1 MVPPRLDL
9 EPYRRV
15 GLVQFTV
22 ERAKRSLHELA
33 TERFAEELLAARR
46 VEVPELGV
54 RDSLVRRV
62 GETQFGPASAQALG
76 AERAVPAVLAGHLV
90 VPDVKPSDG
99 LIGLR
104 APFVEAPVSVERTI
118 SERRGTGSRPPRL
131 TGPPAVAPLSLGPHG
146 LHRAFRSAP

>member
-22 ERAKRSLHELA
+22 ERAKGSLHQLA
-33 TERFAEELLAARR
+33 TERFAEELLA
-46 VEVPELGV
+46 
-54 RDSLVRRV
+54 
-62 GETQFGPASAQALG
+62 AQALG

-118 SERRGTGSRPPRL
+118 SEQRGTGSRPPRL
-131 TGPPAVAPLSLGPHG
+131 TGPPAVAPLSLGPDG